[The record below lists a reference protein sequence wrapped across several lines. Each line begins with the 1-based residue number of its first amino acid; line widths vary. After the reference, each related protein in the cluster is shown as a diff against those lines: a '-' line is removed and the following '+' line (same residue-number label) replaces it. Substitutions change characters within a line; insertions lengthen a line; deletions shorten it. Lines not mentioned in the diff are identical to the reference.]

1 MRLGITLFY
10 MHVKIIFALAFAYL
24 VLTLYSQFRSS
35 LGETMTRT
43 INQKNDTES
52 MLYLFSL
59 STALIIISCF
69 GFYKVIIGERDI
81 ALIDFSICLLILFAL
96 IKVSQNKF
104 TIRTKVVFIFLCGLG
119 VLSIIYIKGNI
130 SSLYW
135 IYPLVTGLFFLLGSQ
150 IALPINIFFIM
161 LSMSIASMNISTQQ
175 LVNLFSSLGLVCISG
190 YVFSVRAEIYQKQLA
205 KLADI
210 DPLTKLKN
218 RHSLEDQLNNEIIL
232 HKKNIYTSSLLIL
245 DLDHFKKINDSH
257 GHTVGDN
264 TLISFSNM
272 LKKTVRDSDSVYR
285 YGGEEFIIIANNT
298 KLDKAGKLAEHLRK
312 TTEKTITAEGDP
324 VTVSIGIAEV
334 KEEDTPTSWLH
345 RTDQALYEAKSFSR
359 NTVFLAH
366 DISDYREYIP
376 INKKQ
381 EVCSKTTNRLQIS

>member
-1 MRLGITLFY
+1 MMI
-10 MHVKIIFALAFAYL
+10 
-24 VLTLYSQFRSS
+24 S
-35 LGETMTRT
+35 T
-43 INQKNDTES
+43 INKKNTTES
-52 MLYLFSL
+52 MLYLFSF

-69 GFYKVIIGERDI
+69 GYYKAIIGELNI
-81 ALIDFSICLLILFAL
+81 ALIDFSICLLLLFAL
-96 IKVSQNKF
+96 SKILQNKF

-119 VLSIIYIKGNI
+119 VLSIIYIKANI

-135 IYPLVTGLFFLLGSQ
+135 IYPLVTGLFFLLGSR
-150 IALPINIFFIM
+150 IALPLNIFFII
-161 LSMSIASMNISTQQ
+161 LAMSIASTNISIQQ
-175 LVNLFSSLGLVCISG
+175 LVNLFSSLVLVCISG

-218 RHSLEDQLNNEIIL
+218 RHSLEDELSNEIIL
-232 HKKNIYTSSLLIL
+232 HKKNIHTSSLLIL

-264 TLISFSNM
+264 TLISFSKM
-272 LKKTVRDSDSVYR
+272 LKKAVRESDSVYR

-334 KEEDTPTSWLH
+334 REEDTPNSWLH
-345 RTDQALYEAKSFSR
+345 RADQALYEAKNFSR

-366 DISDYREYIP
+366 DVNDYREYIP
-376 INKKQ
+376 ANKKRKAYSGVTDQ
-381 EVCSKTTNRLQIS
+381 PQISLIS